1 MESLPCGGGVINK
14 EGKMFRSEPKSKSI
28 VVIASLA
35 LVASAS
41 MLFAAALLQQD
52 HSTTTH
58 DSMQANHMPGKG
70 QKFLAQHCGN
80 WTWSSTAKMS
90 PGGESKTYTG
100 EMKSNMSFD
109 GRYMFESFEGDRNQ
123 GPHRFE
129 ALNITGYDNKRKV
142 FVSSWL
148 DNTMTGIFTAQG
160 VPNDDWTEINWVQDR
175 TNQMTGK
182 IDKLRVVETFHGPDK
197 FSIVEYWPGS
207 DGKEFKAVE
216 IQFSRLDG

>member
-1 MESLPCGGGVINK
+1 MNSV
-14 EGKMFRSEPKSKSI
+14 EPKNKSI
-28 VVIASLA
+28 IVIASLA

-41 MLFAAALLQQD
+41 MLVAAALLQQD

-58 DSMQANHMPGKG
+58 ESIQTNQMPGKG
-70 QKFLAQHCGN
+70 QKFLSQHCGSWS
-80 WTWSSTAKMS
+80 WTSTAKTS

-109 GRYMFESFEGDRNQ
+109 GRYKFESIEGDRNQ

-142 FVSSWL
+142 FVSSWI
-148 DNTMTGIFTAQG
+148 DNTMTSIFTAEG

-175 TNQMTGK
+175 TNQMTGE
-182 IDKLRVVETFHGPDK
+182 IDKLRVVESFHSPGK
-197 FSIVEYWPGS
+197 FSITEYWPGP

-216 IQFSRLDG
+216 IQFSRIDD